1 MKSLSQPSNL
11 PPTVLLVR
19 QRGEVGSTGVR
30 YAAPV
35 AGPGVDDLEDGV
47 ALAVGGGGQVL
58 MANSA
63 VFDPTLANISNFFLK
78 FSKFPPLGPSNY
90 LGNITVTGGLSL
102 ALGLEKSLTSPLTGL
117 RVDLLVTLAGV
128 QEAVTAEAGGGQAS
142 QGQQQQCPL
151 HGSS

>member
-1 MKSLSQPSNL
+1 MSLSQPSNL

-19 QRGEVGSTGVR
+19 ERGEVGSTGVR

-63 VFDPTLANISNFFLK
+63 VFDPTLANISNFFLQ
-78 FSKFPPLGPSNY
+78 FSKFPPLGPFY
-90 LGNITVTGGLSL
+90 LGNITVTGCLRL

-117 RVDLLVTLAGV
+117 RVDLVVTLTGV

-151 HGSS
+151 HGLS